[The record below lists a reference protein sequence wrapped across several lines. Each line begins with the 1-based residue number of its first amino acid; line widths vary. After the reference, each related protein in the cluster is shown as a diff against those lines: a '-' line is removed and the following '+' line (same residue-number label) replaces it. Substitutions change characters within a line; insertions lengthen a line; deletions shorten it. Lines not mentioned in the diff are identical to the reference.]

1 MLCSAWC
8 PLCLAVLTLQG
19 GSVAGKVNFDMQLFL
34 ANMVRYALL
43 VVHWVRVIYVYLQNC
58 GKLEMRAASLRV
70 WFSCFELKNDT
81 NTVVTRRP
89 FNVLF
94 LLYLAIVSH
103 KLLMFLS
110 LLFPILPFSG

>member
-1 MLCSAWC
+1 
-8 PLCLAVLTLQG
+8 
-19 GSVAGKVNFDMQLFL
+19 
-34 ANMVRYALL
+34 MVRYALL

-70 WFSCFELKNDT
+70 WFSCFEQKNDT